1 MILFAMLF
9 QTLVYQDKIYYLQ
22 TYTKDNGFII
32 TQYPSHDNVVEFIRL
47 IVDYECRT
55 VICLDPLHLIKS
67 VCLSFMLSSR
77 QHYKCLLPLV
87 SMPYCSL
94 KCSLYVPTYSKNTIY
109 VTIFYKAVFFSF
121 NFTFMTSILN
131 LYEIVLTSH

>member
-9 QTLVYQDKIYYLQ
+9 QTLVYQDNIYYLQ
-22 TYTKDNGFII
+22 TCTKDNGFII

-55 VICLDPLHLIKS
+55 VICLDPLHHIKS
-67 VCLSFMLSSR
+67 VCLSFILSSR
-77 QHYKCLLPLV
+77 QHYNAYYLQ
-87 SMPYCSL
+87 CSL

-109 VTIFYKAVFFSF
+109 VTIFYKAVFFPF

-131 LYEIVLTSH
+131 LYEIVLTIH